1 MLPAPDR
8 IRKLILSV
16 DYEIFGN
23 GSGDVRQH
31 VIEPVRQH
39 APRSPLFSDFDV
51 RRWTLSVRRS
61 FGCAAG

>member
-1 MLPAPDR
+1 MLPVQER

-31 VIEPVRQH
+31 VIESARRMAAICEKHGV
-39 APRSPLFSDFDV
+39 PLAVFFE
-51 RRWTLSVRRS
+51 LEE
-61 FGCAAG
+61 